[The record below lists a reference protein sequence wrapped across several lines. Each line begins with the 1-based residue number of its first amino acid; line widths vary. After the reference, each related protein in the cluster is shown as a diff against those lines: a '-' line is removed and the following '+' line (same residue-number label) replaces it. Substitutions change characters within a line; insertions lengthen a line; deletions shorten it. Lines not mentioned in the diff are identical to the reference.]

1 MAKEK
6 LTVEQIRELLI
17 SRNPLKFG
25 VNANPIVL
33 QKTSFVLVGRM
44 KTPAGG
50 GDAKEQYM
58 DITQLSDEA
67 KKANPGLTTTR
78 FIRIMKTDLV
88 NETIKPGDVIH
99 TARKPIADNLFE
111 RQQPMLFEL
120 LIRLLKDKNED
131 GSYKHFTKLEKDKAG
146 NPQVKL
152 TSPLLG
158 AFITLNVPGYY
169 KVDKDGKILM
179 GSTKDISTNKF
190 GDKKKQVFR
199 SDVFFLAEH
208 DIDRMEEIAIGR
220 FQKLIE
226 PMLAEEITVTL
237 GEGGTVIKKD
247 IVKDT
252 VAADNVEIETENN
265 TSADLGDDVV

>member
-25 VNANPIVL
+25 VNANPIIP

-44 KTPAGG
+44 KIPAGG
-50 GDAKEQYM
+50 GEAKEQYM
-58 DITQLSDEA
+58 DITQLSEEA

-78 FIRIMKTDLV
+78 FIRVMKSDAV
-88 NETIKPGDVIH
+88 SDTIKPGETIH

-120 LIRLLKDKNED
+120 LVRLLKDKDNE
-131 GSYKHFTKLEKDKAG
+131 HFVKLEKDLAG
-146 NPQVKL
+146 NPRVKL
-152 TSPLLG
+152 KSPILG
-158 AFITLNVPGYY
+158 AFVVLNVPGYY
-169 KVDKDGKILM
+169 KIDKDGKILM
-179 GSTKDISTNKF
+179 GSTKDISSGKF
-190 GDKKKQVFR
+190 GDKKKQIFR
-199 SDVFFLAEH
+199 TDTFFLAEH

-237 GEGGTVIKKD
+237 GESGHVIKKD
-247 IVKDT
+247 IAKDQ
-252 VAADNVEIETENN
+252 VAADNVEPEINTEGTVLEN
-265 TSADLGDDVV
+265 DLP